1 MTSKWI
7 PISAACLIFNL
18 QQLSME
24 IMQILCYDIFII
36 LRQKWREIINN
47 FQMEQTS
54 QTSCQR
60 PLLAVAPECLT
71 ESVLLAVT
79 WLVKGL

>member
-47 FQMEQTS
+47 FQMEQK
-54 QTSCQR
+54 C
-60 PLLAVAPECLT
+60 
-71 ESVLLAVT
+71 
-79 WLVKGL
+79 